1 MTFFIAFLAVLSVL
15 AVFGLVRMIHGDRPR
30 QAPRGPSYWSG
41 DLPAG
46 PFSTAR

>member
-1 MTFFIAFLAVLSVL
+1 MTYFIAILAVLSVL
-15 AVFGLVRMIHGDRPR
+15 AVVGLVRAIHGDRPR

-41 DLPAG
+41 NLPSG